1 MNCVVR
7 AERMTVD
14 KRGCNIQDEV
24 GNHLGHKSYLQVP
37 LKCFEQL
44 SCNQGWNLSIPL
56 PSPHC

>member
-1 MNCVVR
+1 
-7 AERMTVD
+7 MTVD